1 MRHIMGILCFDYVVL
16 LHKVCVD
23 MYYVPIEH
31 FYKLTHTGHPNK
43 VPWHLWS
50 IFFYQVNAWL
60 GNSEMLDNAW

>member
-1 MRHIMGILCFDYVVL
+1 MGILCFDYVVL

-43 VPWHLWS
+43 VPWHL
-50 IFFYQVNAWL
+50 
-60 GNSEMLDNAW
+60 